1 MITSEPLLVTLV
13 KLVDN
18 IPVPPPPAKRPR
30 GQPKV
35 YSDRLFLKALIIM
48 LVRHLHNVHELL
60 AVLAE
65 PTAEMALLQA
75 LLTEQGRY
83 PTRRTWERRLKAM
96 PATLPAQIGCLGCYL
111 VALIQPW
118 AAYGRAVAIDST
130 IILANGGV
138 WHKKDRDKG
147 VVPHTSIDTEA
158 HWTKSG
164 WHGWCYGWK
173 LHLVA
178 TAAAV
183 WIPLARTSRLPTK
196 RTMKS
201 HPPCCA
207 NCRPKHG
214 LSWAIYTTTPPTFR
228 RPVSRAGKSW

>member
-1 MITSEPLLVTLV
+1 MIPSEPLLVTLV
-13 KLVDN
+13 KLVDS

-30 GQPKV
+30 GRPKV

-75 LLTEQGRY
+75 LLTEQGCY

-96 PATLPAQIGCLGCYL
+96 PATLPAQIGYLGCYL
-111 VALIQPW
+111 VVLIQPW

-130 IILANGGV
+130 ILLANGGV

-164 WHGWCYGWK
+164 WHGW
-173 LHLVA
+173 V
-178 TAAAV
+178 TAGSCT
-183 WIPLARTSRLPTK
+183 WWRLPRRSGSRWRRTSRRPTK

-201 HPPCCA
+201 PPPCCG

-214 LSWAIYTTTPPTFR
+214 LSWAIYTTMPPTFR
-228 RPVSRAGKSW
+228 KPVSRAGKSW